1 MDIQPIEGRIREIDT
16 EIIKIV
22 SEYAGGIAQRRSL
35 AHLDET
41 VRFLRLLFRRRDGM
55 LDDYARQGGR
65 VKNLYTYDV
74 GMEDDTDAGEGIHH

>member
-1 MDIQPIEGRIREIDT
+1 MDIQPIEERIRQIDT
-16 EIIKIV
+16 EIIKIAQ
-22 SEYAGGIAQRRSL
+22 EYAGGIAQRRSL

-55 LDDYARQGGR
+55 LEDYARQGGR

-74 GMEDDTDAGEGIHH
+74 GMEDDTDAGKGIHH

>member
-41 VRFLRLLFRRRDGM
+41 VRFLRLLFRRRDC
-55 LDDYARQGGR
+55 LLEDYARQGGR
-65 VKNLYTYDV
+65 VKNLYTYEI
-74 GMEDDTDAGEGIHH
+74 GLEDEKNGGAGIHD